1 MGVGTVD
8 AAQEGGRFGF
18 QAWLERAY
26 ARTARPLAFR
36 AETKEEWQRWHA
48 QLREKV
54 LERSGMLPPP
64 EPCPLSPEPVAGAQ
78 EIEPGLLREK
88 IVYQSEPGVW
98 VPAWLLRPAA
108 QRGRRPAVLALHGH
122 ASGGRSGADNVAGA
136 IDQRESVAPSIARYN
151 YDYGLQ
157 YARRG
162 YVALCPDARTF
173 GERVARAWTGG
184 GGPPNY
190 DVCDRSGNQAA
201 LLGYSLLALT
211 VWDDARGIDV
221 LQAREDVDLARIGVA
236 GLSFGGTRALYL
248 AALDDR
254 VAAAVVS
261 GFLTTFKSYALDRT
275 ICGAQYIPGLLRWA
289 ELPDVG
295 ALIAPRPLLIEA
307 GLHDEHFQIAAS
319 REAHRTLER
328 AYRLLGAAGALWR
341 DEFDA
346 GHRWSGRLAYTFMD
360 RYLKKEHEDGP
371 AAADQRT
378 ARQTR

>member
-1 MGVGTVD
+1 
-8 AAQEGGRFGF
+8 
-18 QAWLERAY
+18 
-26 ARTARPLAFR
+26 
-36 AETKEEWQRWHA
+36 
-48 QLREKV
+48 
-54 LERSGMLPPP
+54 
-64 EPCPLSPEPVAGAQ
+64 
-78 EIEPGLLREK
+78 
-88 IVYQSEPGVW
+88 
-98 VPAWLLRPAA
+98 
-108 QRGRRPAVLALHGH
+108 VLALHGH

-328 AYRLLGAAGALWR
+328 AYRLLGAADALWR